1 MAGETY
7 EKRLYKLRDDI
18 EEQLEGAM
26 LDLTNEISE
35 AIGEAYDEYEPR
47 LDMEEEGYFAAIG
60 AREALWL
67 VAKSLDIDP
76 EAIRPGWE
84 RGRS

>member
-1 MAGETY
+1 MAGQTY
-7 EKRLYKLRDDI
+7 ERRLYKLRDDI

-35 AIGEAYDEYEPR
+35 AIGAAYDEYEPR
-47 LDMEEEGYFAAIG
+47 LDADAEDYFAAVG
-60 AREALWL
+60 AREALWM
-67 VAKSLDIDP
+67 VAKGLDIDP

>member
-18 EEQLEGAM
+18 EEQLEVAM
-26 LDLTNEISE
+26 TDLTSEISE
-35 AIGEAYDEYEPR
+35 AIGSVYDEYVRNLEVS
-47 LDMEEEGYFAAIG
+47 EEDYYTAGG

-76 EAIRPGWE
+76 ESIRPGWE
-84 RGRS
+84 RR